1 MGHNTLSR
9 HISKKLR
16 CVNSQRAQG
25 SFTPRRKPGITRC
38 SILCNTS
45 LHLPEIVK
53 MDTKYVN
60 ALGSLSTVSFTI
72 LIIIIIIIIIII
84 LGTSHIIRK
93 ALECET

>member
-1 MGHNTLSR
+1 MGHNRLSR
-9 HISKKLR
+9 NISKKLC

-25 SFTPRRKPGITRC
+25 SFTPRRKPEITHC

-45 LHLPEIVK
+45 SHLPEIVK

-72 LIIIIIIIIIII
+72 LIIIIIVVV
-84 LGTSHIIRK
+84 GTSHIIRK